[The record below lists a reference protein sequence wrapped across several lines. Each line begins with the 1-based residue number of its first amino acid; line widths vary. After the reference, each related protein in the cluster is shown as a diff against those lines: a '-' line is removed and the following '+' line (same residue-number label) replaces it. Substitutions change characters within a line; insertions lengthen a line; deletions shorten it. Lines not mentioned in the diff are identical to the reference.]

1 MWLVFKRKPS
11 SLIILFIPGL
21 IVTSI
26 FMIYPLINGFLIS
39 LTNESPIRP
48 LTRFIGL
55 DNYIYLITNPNFWE
69 IFLNNFIIIGFSILI
84 SIFFGFSISLLLNQK
99 LRGTY
104 FFRVSIFQIWVVPW
118 ISVAILIG
126 WIFNSD
132 YGVINYLFMEFGIF
146 NDKANWFGDSI
157 LAKIVIIIGFAWRMI
172 PFMMVVSLAA
182 IQSIPNEIIEASKID
197 GASYFQRLF
206 YIILPLLRNIIF
218 ILCLLQLVKLFQEIT
233 LPWVL
238 TGGGPINSTTTL
250 SLYVY
255 KLAFINWDFGLASAA
270 GWLWLVFLLIF
281 SFFYFHFFNRNYNE

>member
-1 MWLVFKRKPS
+1 
-11 SLIILFIPGL
+11 
-21 IVTSI
+21 
-26 FMIYPLINGFLIS
+26 MIYPLINGFLIS

-55 DNYIYLITNPNFWE
+55 DNYLYLITNPTFWE
-69 IFLNNFIIIGFSILI
+69 IILNNFIIIGSSIFI

-132 YGVINYLFMEFGIF
+132 YGVINYLFMEVGLF
-146 NDKANWFGDSI
+146 DSKANWFGNST
-157 LAKIVIIIGFAWRMI
+157 LAKIVIIFGFAWRMI
-172 PFMMVVSLAA
+172 PFMMVISLAA

-197 GASYFQRLF
+197 GASYFQRLI
-206 YIILPLLRNIIF
+206 YIILPLLRNILF

-255 KLAFINWDFGLASAA
+255 KLAFIKLGFWISFCSWMAMANYSTNIFL
-270 GWLWLVFLLIF
+270 FLL
-281 SFFYFHFFNRNYNE
+281 SFF

>member
-1 MWLVFKRKPS
+1 MKLVFKRSPF
-11 SLIILFIPGL
+11 SLVILFLPGL
-21 IVTSI
+21 IITSI
-26 FMIYPLINGFLIS
+26 FMIYPLINGLLIS

-48 LTRFIGL
+48 FTRFIGL
-55 DNYIYLITNPNFWE
+55 DNYIYLITYPVFWE
-69 IFLNNFIIIGFSILI
+69 IILNNFIIIGSSIFI
-84 SIFFGFSISLLLNQK
+84 SIFFGFSIALLLNQK

-104 FFRVSIFQIWVVPW
+104 FFRISIFQIWVVPW

-132 YGVINYLFMEFGIF
+132 YGVVNYIFIELGLFE
-146 NDKANWFGDSI
+146 NKANWFGNSI

-197 GASYFQRLF
+197 GASYFQRLR
-206 YIILPLLRNIIF
+206 YVVLPLLKNILF

-270 GWLWLVFLLIF
+270 GWLWLIFLLIF
-281 SFFYFHFFNRNYNE
+281 SFFYFHFFNKNYHE